1 MSKGKRVLVVG
12 VGGLGSPVALSLAD
26 SNAVS
31 RLTLVDPDRVELSN
45 LHRQLLLRDG
55 DLGAP
60 KVVAAADALRARR
73 PRARAK
79 KGGDSLEIVSLPR
92 RLGLDNAARLFR
104 EHDLVIEGSDDLPTK
119 FLVNDHACALRVPA
133 IIGGVVRFSGQV
145 MTVWPGAACYRCL
158 FEDPPEAELAA
169 SCSQA
174 GVLGPA
180 CGVVAGLMSIEAQ
193 RILAGEFGARGR
205 PELAGCVMTLELS
218 RWQLRRVG
226 VGRRV
231 DCPACGNAA
240 RPAQILDSGEAR
252 P

>member
-26 SNAVS
+26 SSAVS
-31 RLTLVDPDRVELSN
+31 RLTLIDPDRVELSN

-55 DLGAP
+55 DLGAL

-73 PRARAK
+73 PRSRAK
-79 KGGDSLEIVSLPR
+79 KGGDWLEIVGLPR
-92 RLGLDNAARLFR
+92 RLGLDNVTRLFR
-104 EHDLVIEGSDDLPTK
+104 EHDLIIEGSDDLPTK
-119 FLVNDHACALRVPA
+119 FLVNDYACALRVPA
-133 IIGGVVRFSGQV
+133 VIGGVVRFSGQV
-145 MTVWPGAACYRCL
+145 MTVWPGAGCYRCL
-158 FEDPPEAELAA
+158 FEDPPEAGLAA

-180 CGVVAGLMSIEAQ
+180 CGVVAGFMSIEAQ
-193 RILAGEFGARGR
+193 RILAGELGSPGR
-205 PELAGCVMTLELS
+205 PELAGCMMTLDLS
-218 RWQLRRVG
+218 RWQLRRVA
-226 VGRRV
+226 VGRRA
-231 DCPACGNAA
+231 DCSACGSTA